1 MPRSSKSFL
10 FPDVNVWL
18 ALTYDRHVHH
28 SAAKAWLEGVDTG
41 ARLCFC
47 RFTQISF
54 LRLLNTS
61 AVMGEDGVLS
71 QSRAWNAY
79 DRWIEEG
86 DAILLEEPAA
96 IEPSF
101 RVFSQQSRPA
111 PKDWADSYLAAFASV
126 LGLKLV
132 SFDQSFRQR
141 FRESIILR
149 PVDVTD
155 PLGGLRPTRPRTA
168 NPVPAA
174 VAAQSSLR
182 AAGRPLA
189 GGLAKD

>member
-18 ALTYDRHVHH
+18 ALSYDRHVHH
-28 SAAKAWLEGVDTG
+28 SAAKDWLESVDSG

-54 LRLLNTS
+54 LRLLNTG

-71 QSRAWNAY
+71 QAHAWNAY
-79 DRWIEEG
+79 DHWIEDG

-96 IEPSF
+96 IESSF
-101 RVFSQQSRPA
+101 RTFSQQTRPA

-132 SFDQSFRQR
+132 SFDQAFRKR
-141 FRESIILR
+141 VPESIILR
-149 PVDVTD
+149 PGV
-155 PLGGLRPTRPRTA
+155 
-168 NPVPAA
+168 
-174 VAAQSSLR
+174 
-182 AAGRPLA
+182 
-189 GGLAKD
+189 

>member
-18 ALTYDRHVHH
+18 ALTYERHIHH
-28 SAAKAWLEGVDTG
+28 SVAKDWLEGVNPA

-54 LRLLNTS
+54 LRLLNTE

-71 QSRAWNAY
+71 QARAWEAY
-79 DRWIEEG
+79 DRWVEDG

-101 RVFSQQSRPA
+101 RAFSQQTRPA
-111 PKDWADSYLAAFASV
+111 PKDWADSYLAAFASI
-126 LGLKLV
+126 LSLRLV
-132 SFDQSFRQR
+132 TFDRSLQQR
-141 FRESIILR
+141 VKESIVLR
-149 PVDVTD
+149 P
-155 PLGGLRPTRPRTA
+155 GL
-168 NPVPAA
+168 
-174 VAAQSSLR
+174 
-182 AAGRPLA
+182 
-189 GGLAKD
+189 

>member
-1 MPRSSKSFL
+1 MARSSKSFL

-28 SAAKAWLEGVDTG
+28 TVAKRWFEHSDKE

-61 AVMGEDGVLS
+61 AVMGEDGVMN
-71 QSRAWNAY
+71 QAEAWHVYDQWVENA
-79 DRWIEEG
+79 G
-86 DAILLEEPAA
+86 AMLLEEPAA

-101 RVFSQQSRPA
+101 RAFSRQARPA

-126 LGLKLV
+126 AGVRLV
-132 SFDQSFRQR
+132 SFDQAVCARVAG
-141 FRESIILR
+141 SITLE
-149 PVDVTD
+149 
-155 PLGGLRPTRPRTA
+155 L
-168 NPVPAA
+168 
-174 VAAQSSLR
+174 
-182 AAGRPLA
+182 
-189 GGLAKD
+189 